1 MNNNRK
7 VNTKCLINSNVDFF
21 VFAAG
26 NGDIL
31 SYEDALLRREQTG
44 VSGLMVARYSK
55 SSVSLYRP
63 ATYISFSFF
72 QLCIETFTK
81 QTTKKKTTSF
91 PLFC

>member
-1 MNNNRK
+1 MNKNSK
-7 VNTKCLINSNVDFF
+7 VNTKCLIKSNDDFF

-55 SSVSLYRP
+55 SSVSLYLQLIFL
-63 ATYISFSFF
+63 AVFSSYA
-72 QLCIETFTK
+72 LKLLLNK
-81 QTTKKKTTSF
+81 QPTKKKPHF
-91 PLFC
+91 YYFVE